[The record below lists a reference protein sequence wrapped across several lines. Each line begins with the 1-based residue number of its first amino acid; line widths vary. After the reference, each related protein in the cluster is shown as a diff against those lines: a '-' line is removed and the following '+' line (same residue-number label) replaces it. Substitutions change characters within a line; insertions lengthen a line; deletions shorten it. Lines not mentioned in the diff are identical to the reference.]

1 MSKNRL
7 GVLLSGGNGS
17 RFFPITYSLSK
28 QLVPV
33 YDKPLFYYPL
43 SNLLLSGI
51 KDILII
57 TNPEYLEAY
66 KKFISLFKGYGLNI
80 EVVVQDSPRGLADAI
95 RIVRDTK
102 GERDFCLMLGDN
114 ILFGNNLSNILSK
127 ANNSKKATL
136 FGYYIDQPQEY
147 GVFQFNKKK
156 KISKIIEKPSRYISN
171 YISIGIYFY
180 NKEVFKYFKKIKPS
194 KRGELEITDI
204 NNLYLK
210 SNQANISFLS
220 RGISWFD
227 IGRAERFV
235 EASAFIRSIENYQGL
250 KIGCPEEIL
259 YRMGLVDKK
268 TLIKQIKNYPD
279 SDYKTYL
286 LKILKTYYI
295 EANATG

>member
-1 MSKNRL
+1 MK
-7 GVLLSGGNGS
+7 
-17 RFFPITYSLSK
+17 FSK
-28 QLVPV
+28 QTRRLN
-33 YDKPLFYYPL
+33 FL
-43 SNLLLSGI
+43 S
-51 KDILII
+51 
-57 TNPEYLEAY
+57 P
-66 KKFISLFKGYGLNI
+66 
-80 EVVVQDSPRGLADAI
+80 
-95 RIVRDTK
+95 
-102 GERDFCLMLGDN
+102 
-114 ILFGNNLSNILSK
+114 
-127 ANNSKKATL
+127 
-136 FGYYIDQPQEY
+136 
-147 GVFQFNKKK
+147 
-156 KISKIIEKPSRYISN
+156 RYISN

-268 TLIKQIKNYPD
+268 TLIKQIKNYGKECEDLNSNNAPTPYQFT
-279 SDYKTYL
+279 SDT
-286 LKILKTYYI
+286 
-295 EANATG
+295 N